1 MIASRERGVL
11 PNTGGGG
18 NFDRGMLLTSDGLLG
33 KTHIFKAWVNVNR
46 VKCRS
51 FEEKTRECVC
61 VCVRVCGVYVRVWAC
76 VCVRACVW
84 CVCVCVCVCV
94 CGRACMRACMREC
107 VYACVRL

>member
-11 PNTGGGG
+11 PSTGGGG

-51 FEEKTRECVC
+51 FEEKTRDQYMCVHEMY
-61 VCVRVCGVYVRVWAC
+61 VACVRVY
-76 VCVRACVW
+76 
-84 CVCVCVCVCV
+84 VCVCVCVCV
-94 CGRACMRACMREC
+94 RACVCVWCVCVSVRA
-107 VYACVRL
+107 